1 MADRSVT
8 SLLKWVVDIPQPK
21 EKWALFL
28 DLDGTLLD
36 IAESPHD
43 VHVPPTLIKHL
54 STAHDALNGA
64 LAIVSGRPLPEID
77 NLLAPLRLPSA
88 GEHGA
93 VMRLP
98 DGSYDE
104 VTVKLPLEWLSTLAD
119 AVSRMPGVWVERKT
133 YCTTVH
139 YRRMPKHEEA
149 LRCII
154 HDLVARSPS
163 VYEMLEAKMA
173 FEIRPRIVNK
183 GRAVQLFMSRPPF
196 RGRIPVFIG
205 DDVTDRDGFA
215 GAEAL
220 GGYAFDVQHHFGGR
234 PQQVRSWLRTAFDDA
249 A

>member
-1 MADRSVT
+1 MADRSIA
-8 SLLKWVVDIPQPK
+8 SLLKWVVEIPQPK

-43 VHVPPTLIKHL
+43 VHVPSTLIKHL
-54 STAHDALNGA
+54 SAAQKALNGA
-64 LAIVSGRPLPEID
+64 LAIVSGRPLPQID
-77 NLLAPLRLPSA
+77 NLLNPLKLPTA

-93 VMRLP
+93 AMRLP

-104 VTVKLPLEWLSTLAD
+104 VTVKVPLEWLSALAD
-119 AVSRMPGVWVERKT
+119 VVSRMPGAWVECKT
-133 YCTTVH
+133 YCTTIH
-139 YRRMPKHEEA
+139 YRRAPQHEDA
-149 LRCII
+149 LRHIV

-220 GGYAFDVQHHFGGR
+220 GGYAFDVEHHFGGK
-234 PQQVRSWLRTAFDDA
+234 PQQVRNWLCAAFEDA

>member
-1 MADRSVT
+1 MADPSVT

-36 IAESPHD
+36 IAESPHE
-43 VHVPPTLIKHL
+43 VQVPPTLIKHL
-54 STAHDALNGA
+54 GAAHHALDGA
-64 LAIVSGRPLPEID
+64 VAIVSGRPLPDID
-77 NLLAPLRLPSA
+77 NLLSPLKVPAA

-93 VMRLP
+93 IMRLP
-98 DGSYDE
+98 DGSFDE
-104 VTVKLPLEWLSTLAD
+104 VTIKVPFEWINALTD
-119 AVSRMPGVWVERKT
+119 AIARMPGVWIERKT
-133 YCTTVH
+133 CCTTVH
-139 YRRMPKHEEA
+139 YRGAPKHKDA
-149 LRCII
+149 LHCIV

-173 FEIRPRIVNK
+173 FEIRPRVVNK
-183 GRAVQLFMSRPPF
+183 GRAVQLLMSRPPF
-196 RGRIPVFIG
+196 RGRVPIFIG

-220 GGYAFDVQHHFGGR
+220 GGYAFDVQHHFDGK
-234 PQQVRSWLRTAFDDA
+234 PQQVRSWLRAAFADA